1 MKISSFS
8 GVTALVGAGLF
19 TLSALAQ
26 DAAAPLGGAAPAD
39 VIIYNAKVLTVNSNF
54 TVAQALAIRDGRIVA
69 VGKDRLLE
77 TYRGPDTRIL
87 DAQGRTVMPGLFDAS
102 VNSYKAAVSE
112 LKAPL
117 PQIDSIAAAQDY
129 IRREAS
135 NKPASG
141 WIMLNQFYPTRLKE
155 GRMPVKS
162 DLDAATTNYAVYWNF
177 GPMAVVNSKAL
188 ALSKITRETQ
198 SPSGGT
204 IEKDARHL
212 NPTGLLRNA
221 ASALK
226 LPPAARPPT
235 RQQER
240 DALKQLYARY
250 NQQGI
255 TSIGEADAGPEQ
267 IDLFR
272 DLSRSNE
279 LTVRITAARLF
290 QPGSDLDETIERL
303 DALTNAPAGKKP
315 YGPTGAG
322 DDWVR
327 IGALKTVIDGD
338 PNIGTAYL
346 RTPYGIGPE
355 FDITELAYRGEQ
367 KQDSYLLPQF
377 YGEAA
382 QRGWQLAGH
391 AAGDAALDF
400 LLNAY
405 QKVQFSQDIH
415 ARRFLILDSA
425 FQAAQ
430 DWQRA
435 KDLGVGVVLEP
446 GDLYQD
452 GSNLMKTLG
461 ASRLTEFVMF
471 KGWFDRGITAGG
483 ASGHLAGLDSHTAVN
498 PWSPW
503 LGIWTTLTRETKEGE
518 VIKAEEQLNREQA
531 LRLYTI
537 NNAWLNFQETN
548 KGSLEPGKLA
558 DLIVVDT
565 DVMKCP
571 VDQIRNTR
579 VLLTMVDG
587 KVVWEAKLPVLPG
600 PETIVPAAITI
611 NLTNQNVPVA
621 ASPGAPNYPSV
632 DLTNGAVQLTNA
644 AAGAASSSSTNAT
657 ASTATL
663 GETNDIS
670 AAIARTIGTALVT
683 ATNVDTA
690 AAPANLGATPSR
702 DASNAAATNLD
713 VTSALLTGG
722 AETATNEA
730 AAPAVATATNAATV
744 ITVSN
749 QAASIAVTIQP
760 NAATATNDSPAVIA
774 TNLPATAAPEAATQ
788 PATPTAAV
796 PAPAPAMAVA
806 PEAPAPAA
814 AATVTPGPAA
824 TPAEPAPAVVA
835 TSPETLAK
843 IAVPP
848 PVAPATNQV
857 TDPGDWSRLTGQGSK

>member
-8 GVTALVGAGLF
+8 GVAALVGAGLF

-69 VGKDRLLE
+69 VGKDRVLE
-77 TYRGPDTRIL
+77 TYRGPDTRTL
-87 DAQGRTVMPGLFDAS
+87 DAQGHTVMPGLFDAS

-117 PQIDSIAAAQDY
+117 PQIDSIAAAQEY

-141 WIMLNQFYPTRLKE
+141 WIMLNEFYPTRLKE

-188 ALSKITRETQ
+188 ALSRITKETLN
-198 SPSGGT
+198 PPGGT
-204 IEKDARHL
+204 IEKDAKHM

-290 QPGSDLDETIERL
+290 QPGTDLDETIERL
-303 DALTNAPAGKKP
+303 DALTNASAGKKP

-338 PNIGTAYL
+338 PKIGTAYL

-405 QKVQFSQDIH
+405 QKVQFSQDIRE
-415 ARRFLILDSA
+415 RRFLILDSD
-425 FQAAQ
+425 FQGGQ
-430 DWQRA
+430 DWRRCT
-435 KDLGVGVVLEP
+435 DLGLGVVLEP

-461 ASRLTEFVMF
+461 TLRLTEFASF

-498 PWSPW
+498 PWNPW

-518 VIKAEEQLNREQA
+518 VIKADEQLNREQA
-531 LRLYTI
+531 IRLYTI

-558 DLIVVDT
+558 DLIVLDT

-571 VDQIRNTR
+571 VNEIRNTK

-611 NLTNQNVPVA
+611 NVTNQNSSVA
-621 ASPGAPNYPSV
+621 ASPVYPSV
-632 DLTNGAVQLTNA
+632 DSTNGAVQTTNA
-644 AAGAASSSSTNAT
+644 AAGATSSSTNAT
-657 ASTATL
+657 AAT
-663 GETNDIS
+663 GTPGGTNDIS
-670 AAIARTIGTALVT
+670 AAIAKTIGTVPVAATNDVST
-683 ATNVDTA
+683 ATA
-690 AAPANLGATPSR
+690 AILG
-702 DASNAAATNLD
+702 ATNLD
-713 VTSALLTGG
+713 MTSALLTGG
-722 AETATNEA
+722 AEAATNEA
-730 AAPAVATATNAATV
+730 AAPTMATATNAATV

-749 QAASIAVTIQP
+749 QAASITVTIKP

-774 TNLPATAAPEAATQ
+774 TNLPAPAAPEAAT
-788 PATPTAAV
+788 PTPTPTAAMPV
-796 PAPAPAMAVA
+796 PAPAVVIA

-814 AATVTPGPAA
+814 AATVTPAV
-824 TPAEPAPAVVA
+824 EPAPAPA
-835 TSPETLAK
+835 AASPETLAK

-848 PVAPATNQV
+848 PSAPATNQV
-857 TDPGDWSRLTGQGSK
+857 SDPGDWSRLVGQGSK